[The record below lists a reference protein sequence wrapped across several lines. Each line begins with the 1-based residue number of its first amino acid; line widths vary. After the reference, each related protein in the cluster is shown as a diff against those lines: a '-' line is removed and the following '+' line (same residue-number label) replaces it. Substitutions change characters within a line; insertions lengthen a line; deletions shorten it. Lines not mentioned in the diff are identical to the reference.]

1 MKKSIWVGA
10 AALAVALGATGAA
23 QAQDTLKK
31 IKDTGSITEGV
42 RESSGALAFTLGDGK
57 YTGFHYDV
65 CQHIISDIQKQLG
78 LAKLETKYQPVTSQ
92 NRIPLVQNG
101 TVDLECGSTT
111 NNATRQKD
119 VAFAPTMYVEEVR
132 IATKKN
138 SGIKGIADLNGK
150 TVATTTGTTSVQLLR
165 KNKRAQGMDF
175 KELNGKDHSDSFL
188 LLESGRADAFVMDG
202 QILAGLISKSKNPAD
217 YKIVGEVLS
226 VEPIGIMMRK
236 DDAAFKKAV
245 DDSVKAM
252 AKSGDV
258 AKLYD
263 KWFMQPIPPS
273 NTKVGLPASEATKA
287 AWANPNDKPAEE
299 YADK

>member
-1 MKKSIWVGA
+1 MKKSLLLL
-10 AALAVALGATGAA
+10 AALSALGVA
-23 QAQDTLKK
+23 QAQTTDTLKK
-31 IKDTGSITEGV
+31 IKDSGSVTMGV
-42 RESSGALAFTLGDGK
+42 RESSGALAYTLGDGK

-65 CQHIISDIQKQLG
+65 CQKVLADIQKQLG
-78 LAKLETKYQPVTSQ
+78 LAKLDIKYQPVTSQ

-119 VAFAPTMYVEEVR
+119 VAFAVTTYVEEVR
-132 IATKKN
+132 IAVKAN
-138 SGIKGIADLNGK
+138 SGITSIAQLAGK
-150 TVATTTGTTSVQLLR
+150 TVATTTGTTSVQTLR
-165 KNKRAQGMDF
+165 KHERASNVDF
-175 KELNGKDHSDSFL
+175 KEVFGKDHADSFL

-202 QILAGLISKSKNPAD
+202 QILAGNISKSKSPAD

-226 VEPIGIMMRK
+226 VEPIAIMMRK
-236 DDAAFKKAV
+236 DDPNFKKAV
-245 DDSVKAM
+245 DDSIKAM
-252 AKSGDV
+252 MKSGEI

-287 AWANPNDKPAEE
+287 AWANPNDKPMED
-299 YADK
+299 YAKK